1 MSRAGGWYGKF
12 AFSKNRKEE
21 SDEKLR
27 QRYETGLTD
36 NEQLDLR
43 IWLRLL
49 TCTHLIERQV
59 RKNLRENFA
68 TTLPR
73 FDVLAQIDRAPNGMS
88 MRELSSRLMVTS
100 GNITPLVDRLAHEKL
115 IRRDSSA
122 EDRRVQYLSLTAKGK
137 RVLNKMIPA
146 HSSWVNALMTNMD
159 KGDALNLHKLLGDL
173 KGSILK
179 AEIK

>member
-1 MSRAGGWYGKF
+1 MDNLT
-12 AFSKNRKEE
+12 FSKIEKKNQTKNFA
-21 SDEKLR
+21 SD
-27 QRYETGLTD
+27 YETGLTD

-59 RKNLRENFA
+59 RKNLREDFA

-100 GNITPLVDRLAHEKL
+100 GNITPLVDRLADEKL

-122 EDRRVQYLSLTAKGK
+122 EDRRVQYVSLTAKGK
-137 RVLNKMIPA
+137 RVLNKMVPA

-159 KGDALNLHKLLGDL
+159 KGDALHLHKLLGDL